1 MANLNVKQRIA
12 GFSGRLF
19 MDRELFVRTDGRV
32 RYLQV
37 SRRVQTTAALTLVL
51 AIAWVAYSS
60 FGVVFHNRIVAG
72 KEAEVEQHQLAYLDL
87 LTEVS
92 EYHDQFT
99 RITRNLEDNQTY
111 LLSLLGRG
119 ELNAEELADVEWQL
133 KQSQTER
140 ARVAIARDG
149 LRQRLSAF
157 ESELNDMADGRPALE
172 SKLAKVTTTFA
183 PAESDTIE
191 VVEARDHLRRRVHE
205 MDNELAEVT
214 DTNGEL
220 ETTVAN
226 LGQQLEQSKAAR
238 ENLVGAKSAL
248 RRAVARLEQHLSQ
261 AQTREAFLGT
271 QIASLEGAL
280 GEAGGRGDRLESER
294 SDLQTRI
301 TGLEQRLVDMRE
313 TQQTMVSRLSERTE
327 LSIDTFEQTVAMT
340 GLDVNRLLSGAQT
353 ADLAEDQGGP
363 FIPGDY
369 VVEEDPIHS
378 LQASIASLDLQM
390 DRWEG
395 LQEVVRTLP
404 LTAPLDQFR
413 ITSTYGSRRD
423 PVNRRKSSHHGL
435 DLAAPMRTPI
445 LSTAPGKVV
454 YAGWKGRYGRV
465 IVIDHGHGIRTRYA
479 HLRKILVKLGQ
490 EVGHR
495 EKIALLGSSGR
506 STGPHVHYEVQVF
519 GKPVDPMKFLKAG
532 KYVFKS

>member
-1 MANLNVKQRIA
+1 
-12 GFSGRLF
+12 

-37 SRRVQTTAALTLVL
+37 SRRLQTTAALTLVL
-51 AIAWVAYSS
+51 AVAWIAYASY
-60 FGVVFHNRIVAG
+60 GVILHNRIVAG
-72 KEAEVEQHQLAYLDL
+72 KDAEVEQHQIAYLDL
-87 LTEVS
+87 LSEVS

-99 RITRNLEDNQTY
+99 RITRNLEDNQNY

-119 ELNAEELADVEWQL
+119 GMNAEELADVEWQL

-140 ARVAIARDG
+140 ARVAIAREG

-157 ESELNDMADGRPALE
+157 ESELNDMADGRRALE
-172 SKLAKVTTTFA
+172 SKMAKVTSTFA
-183 PAESDTIE
+183 PAESDTAE
-191 VVEARDHLRRRVHE
+191 VADARNHLRHRVQE
-205 MDNELAEVT
+205 MDNELAEAME
-214 DTNGEL
+214 TNSEL
-220 ETTVAN
+220 KTTVTE
-226 LGQQLEQSKAAR
+226 LDQQLQQSKAAR
-238 ENLVGAKSAL
+238 ENLVSAKSAL
-248 RRAVARLEQHLSQ
+248 HRAVARLEQHLSQ

-280 GEAGGRGDRLESER
+280 GHASERGERLESER
-294 SDLQTRI
+294 NDLQTRI
-301 TGLEQRLVDMRE
+301 TGLEQRLVEMRE
-313 TQQTMVSRLSERTE
+313 TQQTMVSRLSERTT

-340 GLDVNRLLSGAQT
+340 GLDVNRLLSGTQT
-353 ADLAEDQGGP
+353 NSTEDQGGP

-369 VVEEDPIHS
+369 VVEEDPLHS
-378 LQASIASLDLQM
+378 LQASIAMLDLQL

-395 LQEVVRTLP
+395 LQQVVRTLP

-413 ITSTYGSRRD
+413 ITSGYGSRRD

-479 HLRKILVKLGQ
+479 HLRKILVKVGQ